1 MKARTLTTGVSRR
14 LEASKRAYLRG
25 GILAHSRDDPRLGR
39 ASIDVIKIGRWIQ
52 RNRENCN
59 LAMV

>member
-25 GILAHSRDDPRLGR
+25 GILAHSRD
-39 ASIDVIKIGRWIQ
+39 A
-52 RNRENCN
+52 
-59 LAMV
+59 